1 MIELS
6 DLQKIGIGLTGF
18 GIFFLL
24 LGMLL
29 FFDSNL
35 LAMGNIL
42 FLCGLSLI
50 IGLANTFNFFF
61 QFTPSKIKGS
71 TCFFTGILIV
81 LWLSPF
87 LGMLVELVGLYY
99 LFGAFLPT
107 IINFLRTI
115 PGVNAIFYIPFV
127 QRVRTSSCLF
137 IFSSCQW
144 VVVDTSQ
151 AADYITASPLPK

>member
-29 FFDSNL
+29 FFDSGL

-42 FLCGLSLI
+42 FLCGLALI

-61 QFTPSKIKGS
+61 QFTPSKMKGS
-71 TCFFTGILIV
+71 SFFFSGILMV
-81 LWLSPF
+81 LWISPF
-87 LGMLVELVGLYY
+87 LGMLLELVGLYY

-115 PGVNAIFYIPFV
+115 PGINVIFYIPFV
-127 QRVRTSSCLF
+127 R
-137 IFSSCQW
+137 
-144 VVVDTSQ
+144 Q
-151 AADYITASPLPK
+151 AADYITASPLPV